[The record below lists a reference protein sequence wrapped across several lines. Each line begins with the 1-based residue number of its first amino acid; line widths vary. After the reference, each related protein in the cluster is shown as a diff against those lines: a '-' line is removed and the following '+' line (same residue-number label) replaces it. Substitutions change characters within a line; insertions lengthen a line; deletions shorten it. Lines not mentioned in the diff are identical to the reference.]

1 MLYYHDFATGKSVPV
16 CDRTECDHQAVD
28 PDSGTSATCNAQIKT
43 YNTVA
48 VYQDKIYYVEQAE
61 RYLSLRRRDTDGNN
75 DEKVADLDAA
85 QMGGRM
91 WFYRDRAFLMASTD
105 VSGSF
110 DAETRKSDK
119 SRMRLFVI
127 NLTNGKTEILAES
140 SLIAA
145 VNYAFNVYRME
156 DGKAYYY
163 DLERDKWYV
172 YDIDSGTRTEQD
184 EIRKHAK
191 YGSLG
196 EYVDMYGDYCYELFT
211 DDSGNSRI
219 MRLDWETGEENI
231 IYEGNDGNVVTFTIW
246 EMDCMLISELT
257 QDISKIKNLIW
268 YDMISGELKPIPD
281 SFYED
286 YRVYHPYDG
295 SGKGIIYTYAV
306 DKEEGDQ
313 PYDGDIEYRFMSLED
328 LLEGTGEYQ
337 VVY

>member
-1 MLYYHDFATGKSVPV
+1 M
-16 CDRTECDHQAVD
+16 
-28 PDSGTSATCNAQIKT
+28 
-43 YNTVA
+43 
-48 VYQDKIYYVEQAE
+48 
-61 RYLSLRRRDTDGNN
+61 
-75 DEKVADLDAA
+75 
-85 QMGGRM
+85 
-91 WFYRDRAFLMASTD
+91 
-105 VSGSF
+105 
-110 DAETRKSDK
+110 
-119 SRMRLFVI
+119 
-127 NLTNGKTEILAES
+127 
-140 SLIAA
+140 
-145 VNYAFNVYRME
+145 NYAFNVYRME

-191 YGSLG
+191 YGALG

-257 QDISKIKNLIW
+257 QDLSKIKNLIW
-268 YDMISGELKPIPD
+268 YDMISGELKPIPG

-295 SGKGIIYTYAV
+295 SGKGIIYPYAV